1 MAGIIAV
8 LVGIVGLLFIVA
20 YMMKITINR
29 NF

>member
-8 LVGIVGLLFIVA
+8 SVGIIGLLFIVT
-20 YMMKITINR
+20 YMMKITINS